1 MNTSKEKIKLKLLI
15 GFFVVI
21 MLLLVIIRF
30 TTPYKNKPSFI
41 QTEDN
46 HLLSS
51 YSSTFH
57 KINVYEYGDK
67 IIINAYSEGKLDE
80 PNQLVVK
87 IDGGISKED
96 IQVDWETV
104 GGVIVEEGNENVIA
118 ANVKIQQDEKVIL
131 DETISLFEEGW
142 KALDTAVSK

>member
-1 MNTSKEKIKLKLLI
+1 MNTSEEKIKLKLLI

-51 YSSTFH
+51 YALHF
-57 KINVYEYGDK
+57 I
-67 IIINAYSEGKLDE
+67 KLMFM
-80 PNQLVVK
+80 NM
-87 IDGGISKED
+87 
-96 IQVDWETV
+96 
-104 GGVIVEEGNENVIA
+104 VI
-118 ANVKIQQDEKVIL
+118 KL
-131 DETISLFEEGW
+131 
-142 KALDTAVSK
+142 

>member
-1 MNTSKEKIKLKLLI
+1 M
-15 GFFVVI
+15 
-21 MLLLVIIRF
+21 
-30 TTPYKNKPSFI
+30 
-41 QTEDN
+41 
-46 HLLSS
+46 
-51 YSSTFH
+51 
-57 KINVYEYGDK
+57 
-67 IIINAYSEGKLDE
+67 
-80 PNQLVVK
+80 VK